1 MGNREKCAVCACFC
15 LLQRSKYP
23 LWQEMSD
30 FRHRSVADRW
40 ELSLLVM
47 IQCVGNGTAE
57 SHRRDGERTSC
68 CKKPRITSSVPAR
81 SVCARELAYVM
92 QSVVSVLCK
101 RLN

>member
-1 MGNREKCAVCACFC
+1 MGNREKRTVCACFC
-15 LLQRSKYP
+15 LLQRSKYAR
-23 LWQEMSD
+23 WQEMSD

-57 SHRRDGERTSC
+57 SHRRDGERPSC
-68 CKKPRITSSVPAR
+68 CKEPPITPSVPVHSA
-81 SVCARELAYVM
+81 CARELAYVM
-92 QSVVSVLCK
+92 QSVVSVSCK